1 MTTAKAGKGR
11 SAAGAGDGPKGKPGA
26 KKQKKSNLRY
36 YIGIPVVL
44 IAGVVA
50 FGLMPLTGTMK
61 FGLCKTFV
69 EKRYTYPL
77 YLDIISVLE
86 READVKI
93 EYTVMNEFGDTMF
106 HTITC
111 VFRPDPV
118 STMALTSIVL
128 DRQRIDQAELD
139 TFNRTIPSILAYP
152 PDLQVPMPV
161 TEDLRN
167 LWRQQKR

>member
-1 MTTAKAGKGR
+1 MTTAKADTGR
-11 SAAGAGDGPKGKPGA
+11 AAADGSRGKPGS

-44 IAGVVA
+44 VAGVVA
-50 FGLMPLTGTMK
+50 LAFMPLSGTMK
-61 FGLCKTFV
+61 FGLCKVFV
-69 EKRYTYPL
+69 EKRYTYPI
-77 YLDIISVLE
+77 YLDIVSVLE
-86 READVKI
+86 READVRV

-118 STMALTSIVL
+118 STMALTSVVL

-139 TFNRTIPSILAYP
+139 AFNRTIPSILAYP
-152 PDLQVPMPV
+152 PDLRVPMPV
-161 TEDLRN
+161 TEDLMS